1 MARGT
6 PTVALIALIAL
17 VAATAAACA
26 GEIHDVRGDL
36 KRPYAALVIADA
48 VVASSAEVAGEE
60 GVTLTL
66 AAAEAVETVDAADTA
81 DAPDSRAD
89 DIPRRSTV
97 DAVTY
102 DVELDAGAT
111 LQVYLGRW
119 SKDALQVSYAID
131 PATDLP
137 IAGFDGDLPDG
148 TGQRETLD
156 CLADSYGT
164 GGEHRRAEALQLD
177 VLAPTEERLLGGC
190 LERLQEW

>member
-6 PTVALIALIAL
+6 PTVALIALVAL

-48 VVASSAEVAGEE
+48 VVASNAEVAGEE

-66 AAAEAVETVDAADTA
+66 VAAEAVDAA

-89 DIPRRSTV
+89 DVARRSTV
-97 DAVTY
+97 DAATY
-102 DVELDAGAT
+102 DVRLDVGAE
-111 LQVYLGRW
+111 
-119 SKDALQVSYAID
+119 LQVSYAID

-137 IAGFDGDLPDG
+137 VPGFDGDLPDG
-148 TGQRETLD
+148 TGQREALD

-164 GGEHRRAEALQLD
+164 GGEHRRADALRLD

>member
-6 PTVALIALIAL
+6 PTVALIAL
-17 VAATAAACA
+17 VAASAAACA

-36 KRPYAALVIADA
+36 KRPYAALAIADA

-66 AAAEAVETVDAADTA
+66 AAAEAVETVDAAD
-81 DAPDSRAD
+81 APDSRAD

-102 DVELDAGAT
+102 DVRLDVGAELE
-111 LQVYLGRW
+111 VYLGRW
-119 SKDALQVSYAID
+119 ADDALQVSYAID

-148 TGQRETLD
+148 TVQREALG

-164 GGEHRRAEALQLD
+164 GGEHRRAEALRLD

>member
-66 AAAEAVETVDAADTA
+66 VAAEAVETVDAADTA

-89 DIPRRSTV
+89 DVARRSTV

-102 DVELDAGAT
+102 DV
-111 LQVYLGRW
+111 R
-119 SKDALQVSYAID
+119 
-131 PATDLP
+131 
-137 IAGFDGDLPDG
+137 
-148 TGQRETLD
+148 
-156 CLADSYGT
+156 
-164 GGEHRRAEALQLD
+164 LD

>member
-66 AAAEAVETVDAADTA
+66 VAAEAVEAVDAA

-102 DVELDAGAT
+102 DV
-111 LQVYLGRW
+111 R
-119 SKDALQVSYAID
+119 
-131 PATDLP
+131 
-137 IAGFDGDLPDG
+137 
-148 TGQRETLD
+148 
-156 CLADSYGT
+156 
-164 GGEHRRAEALQLD
+164 LD
-177 VLAPTEERLLGGC
+177 VLALTEERLLDGC

>member
-6 PTVALIALIAL
+6 PTVALIALIALIAL

-66 AAAEAVETVDAADTA
+66 AAAEAVDAAD
-81 DAPDSRAD
+81 PEAD
-89 DIPRRSTV
+89 DVARRSTV
-97 DAVTY
+97 DAVTHG
-102 DVELDAGAT
+102 VELDAGAT

-137 IAGFDGDLPDG
+137 DAGFDGDLPDG
-148 TGQRETLD
+148 TGQREALD

-164 GGEHRRAEALQLD
+164 GGEHRRAEALRLD

>member
-17 VAATAAACA
+17 VAVATAACA
-26 GEIHDVRGDL
+26 GEVHDVRGDL

-48 VVASSAEVAGEE
+48 VVASGVEVAGEE
-60 GVTLTL
+60 SVTLTL
-66 AAAEAVETVDAADTA
+66 AAAEAVDAAE
-81 DAPDSRAD
+81 SRAD
-89 DIPRRSTV
+89 DVARRSTV
-97 DAVTY
+97 DAVTFG
-102 DVELDAGAT
+102 VELDDGAV

-119 SKDALQVSYAID
+119 SDDALQVSYAVD

-137 IAGFDGDLPDG
+137 VAGFGGDLPDG
-148 TGQRETLD
+148 TGQREALD

-164 GGEHRRAEALQLD
+164 GGEHRRADALRLD